1 MSAALRRLVSAG
13 ALSLLV
19 VTLGC
24 PEAEPPT
31 PKEAA
36 RSQAVLLDWFE
47 CEECDA
53 GELEA
58 VAELGDAT
66 VDLLGAV
73 VVRGLAPAAR
83 ARLEDQLLE
92 RYRAREAYG
101 EQYPALAPRMDRE
114 TFVAHHLG
122 SRDSQYR
129 ERAVLALQ
137 RIATRAARDA
147 LRAAQGQT
155 GHAGIER
162 EIARALTEM

>member
-1 MSAALRRLVSAG
+1 MTAALRILVSAG
-13 ALSLLV
+13 ALSLLG

-36 RSQAVLLDWFE
+36 RSQAVLLGWFE

-58 VAELGDAT
+58 VVELGDAT

-73 VVRGLAPAAR
+73 VLRGLAPAAH

-101 EQYPALAPRMDRE
+101 EEHPPLAPRMDRE

-122 SRDSQYR
+122 ARDSQYR
-129 ERAVLALQ
+129 ERAVLALES
-137 RIATRAARDA
+137 IGTRAARNT
-147 LRAAQGQT
+147 LRDAQGRT
-155 GHAGIER
+155 GHPGIER
-162 EIARALTEM
+162 EIARALTTM